1 MLSFTY
7 VTARK
12 FVPHLRTIT
21 PFARL
26 QLSKIISISREALG
40 PSDIHTQELIDRA
53 NLNNETQK
61 FVPFEKENPFESTKF
76 KTVIEAKSAISTWL
90 GYPLCRLDAGII
102 SQIDNIVSEN
112 LDKKLVMSQVKQL
125 FEVKLEVT

>member
-26 QLSKIISISREALG
+26 QLSKIITRVITHVVRYYLFHYLFLIAFSLTRERL
-40 PSDIHTQELIDRA
+40 L
-53 NLNNETQK
+53 
-61 FVPFEKENPFESTKF
+61 
-76 KTVIEAKSAISTWL
+76 
-90 GYPLCRLDAGII
+90 PL
-102 SQIDNIVSEN
+102 
-112 LDKKLVMSQVKQL
+112 
-125 FEVKLEVT
+125 